1 MADRL
6 RPAGPA
12 GAASTASTAGTAMA
26 DVAIVGAGPVG
37 LYLGILLLQ
46 QGLDVTILEQRSSP
60 SPHSRAIGI
69 HPPALAVLREAGVGP
84 ALVAEGVQI
93 RNGIARSRGRLVQGV
108 SFAAAS
114 PSSPFILT
122 LKQARTEAILEARL
136 RSLAP
141 SALLRGVRV
150 DSVHDAGSHVTL
162 HTSPVAGAGGAMVD
176 SGAVGGG
183 VTRARLVVGADG
195 AHSTVRRELG
205 IPTTGR
211 DYPDTYL
218 MGDFPDTGTDGATA
232 VLYLEPAGIVESFP
246 LPGGLRRWVVHTDA
260 LLDGATAGGLAGLVL
275 RRTGVAVDP
284 GANSMLSAFRV
295 QSRMAVR
302 MVQGRVALV
311 GDAAHQISPI
321 GGQGMNLGW
330 LDAAA
335 LAPVMAAALSGRPTG
350 YLLERYQR
358 GRMAAARRAS
368 RLAGLNMALGRP
380 QPASFLSVRNAA
392 VAWALRNPGL
402 NNAVARR
409 FTMQ

>member
-1 MADRL
+1 
-6 RPAGPA
+6 
-12 GAASTASTAGTAMA
+12 MA

-69 HPPALAVLREAGVGP
+69 HPPALSALREAGVAG
-84 ALVAEGVQI
+84 ALTAEGLPI

-114 PSSPFILT
+114 TSSPFILT

-141 SALLRGVRV
+141 GALRRGVRV

-162 HTSPVAGAGGAMVD
+162 RTSPAAGAAEEIGSGAGYSGAGGC
-176 SGAVGGG
+176 G

-205 IPTTGR
+205 IPTRGR

-218 MGDFPDTGTDGATA
+218 MGDFPDSGTDGATA

-246 LPGGLRRWVVHTDA
+246 LPGGLRRWVVHTDV
-260 LLDGATAGGLAGLVL
+260 LLDGATADCLAGHVF

-284 GANSMLSAFRV
+284 GANSMLSAFGVR
-295 QSRMAVR
+295 SRLAVR
-302 MVQGRVALV
+302 LVQGRVVLV

-335 LAPVMAAALSGRPTG
+335 LAPIMAAALAGRPTG
-350 YLLERYQR
+350 RLLERYQQ

-402 NNAVARR
+402 NNSVARR

>member
-1 MADRL
+1 
-6 RPAGPA
+6 
-12 GAASTASTAGTAMA
+12 MA

-46 QGLDVTILEQRSSP
+46 QGLDVTILEQRGSP

-69 HPPALAVLREAGVGP
+69 HPPALSALREAGVAG
-84 ALVAEGVQI
+84 ALTAEGLPI
-93 RNGIARSRGRLVQGV
+93 RNGIAWSRGRFVQGV

-122 LKQARTEAILEARL
+122 LKQARTEAVLEARL

-141 SALLRGVRV
+141 GALRRGVRV

-162 HTSPVAGAGGAMVD
+162 RTSPSAGAGDEGGC
-176 SGAVGGG
+176 GAVGCG

-205 IPTTGR
+205 IPTRGR

-218 MGDFPDTGTDGATA
+218 MGDFPDTGGDGATA

-246 LPGGLRRWVVHTDA
+246 IPGGLRRWVVHTDA
-260 LLDGATAGGLAGLVL
+260 LLDGASPGVLAELVHQ
-275 RRTGVAVDP
+275 RTGVSVDP
-284 GANSMLSAFRV
+284 GANSMLSAFGVR
-295 QSRMAVR
+295 SRMAVR

-335 LAPVMAAALSGRPTG
+335 LAPVMAAALAGRPTG
-350 YLLERYQR
+350 HQVERFQQ